1 MSNECSETGGSGV
14 NCKINLPTTYLVLC
28 AETVRDKIGGIYE
41 KTEMCDCII
50 FDSQE
55 EKISLVELKSGTP
68 TREFKLLY
76 KAKRQ
81 LANGL
86 SMLLEILLDL
96 NKPWVRIQA
105 VLSSMAQ
112 FRSVA
117 MQQEFRKP
125 LSGQANIRLI
135 RVGCGSDLPNQYTTV
150 HIPSSLL

>member
-1 MSNECSETGGSGV
+1 
-14 NCKINLPTTYLVLC
+14 
-28 AETVRDKIGGIYE
+28 
-41 KTEMCDCII
+41 
-50 FDSQE
+50 
-55 EKISLVELKSGTP
+55 
-68 TREFKLLY
+68 
-76 KAKRQ
+76 
-81 LANGL
+81 
-86 SMLLEILLDL
+86 MLLEILLDL

-135 RVGCGSDLPNQYTTV
+135 RVDCGSDLPNQYTTV